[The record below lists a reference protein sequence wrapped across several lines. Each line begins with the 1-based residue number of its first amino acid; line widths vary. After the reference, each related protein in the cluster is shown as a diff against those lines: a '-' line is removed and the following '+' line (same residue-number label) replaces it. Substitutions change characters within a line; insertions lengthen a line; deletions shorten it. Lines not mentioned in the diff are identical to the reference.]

1 MANAPYNYKDDQN
14 LMTDVTGLSVPRGF
28 IAQFQVPAAS
38 AVAAST
44 TGVKTAVTSN
54 GTTQTITT
62 GITNPAVPRTL
73 TATAGGTAT
82 DIKAIQVV
90 ITGTNY
96 AGETITETLP
106 AFTVDT
112 AGTVT
117 GSKAFKTIT
126 QIVIPSHDGNGAT
139 TAVGFTEVLGLP
151 FRMSH
156 NGHLQS
162 FLNNVREA
170 TAPTVA
176 FNATNLENNTI
187 KLNSTLNG
195 TLVESHIVV

>member
-1 MANAPYNYKDDQN
+1 MANAPYNHSDDQT
-14 LMTDVTGLSVPRGF
+14 LTTDVSGLTVARGF
-28 IAQFQVPAAS
+28 IAQFSVPAAS

-44 TGVKTAVTSN
+44 TGVKSAVASTGSS
-54 GTTQTITT
+54 QTITT
-62 GITNPAVPRTL
+62 GITNPAVPRVL
-73 TATAGGTAT
+73 TATAGGTAG

-96 AGETITETLP
+96 NNEVITETLP

-117 GSKAFKTIT
+117 GTKAFKTVT

-139 TAVGFTEVLGLP
+139 TAIGWSEILGLP
-151 FRMSH
+151 FKMQH
-156 NGHLQS
+156 NGHMHS

-170 TAPTVA
+170 TAPTVTFSTTA
-176 FNATNLENNTI
+176 LESNTI
-187 KLNSTLNG
+187 KLNSALNG
-195 TLVESHIVV
+195 SLVESHFTL

>member
-1 MANAPYNYKDDQN
+1 MANAPYNYSDDQT
-14 LMTDVTGLSVPRGF
+14 LTTDAAGVTIARGF
-28 IAQFQVPAAS
+28 IAQFSVPAAA

-62 GITNPAVPRTL
+62 GITNPAVPRVL
-73 TATAGGTAT
+73 TATAGGTAG

-96 AGETITETLP
+96 NGDVITETLP

-117 GSKAFKTIT
+117 GTKAFKTVT
-126 QIVIPSHDGNGAT
+126 QIVIPTHDGNGAT
-139 TAVGFTEVLGLP
+139 TAIGWSEILGLP
-151 FRMSH
+151 IKMSH
-156 NGHLQS
+156 NGHMHS

-170 TAPTVA
+170 TAPTVT
-176 FNATNLENNTI
+176 FSATTLENNTI
-187 KLNSTLNG
+187 KLNSALNG
-195 TLVESHIVV
+195 SLVESHFTV

>member
-1 MANAPYNYKDDQN
+1 MANAPYNINDDQ
-14 LMTDVTGLSVPRGF
+14 TIQSDVVGLGVARGF

-62 GITNPAVPRTL
+62 GITNPAVPRVL
-73 TATAGGTAT
+73 TATAGGTST

-96 AGETITETLP
+96 NGDVITETLP

-117 GSKAFKTIT
+117 GTKAFKTVT
-126 QIVIPSHDGNGAT
+126 QIVIPAHDGNGAT
-139 TAVGFTEVLGLP
+139 TAVGFSEILGLP
-151 FRMSH
+151 FKLQH
-156 NGHLQS
+156 NGHMAS
-162 FLNNVREA
+162 YLNNVREA

-176 FNATNLENNTI
+176 FSLTNLENNTI
-187 KLNSTLNG
+187 KLNSSLNG
-195 TLVESHIVV
+195 SSVESHMVV